1 MNNRK
6 EDQRIFKE
14 ILQERSSDAAA
25 KDKFYRI
32 LHEASMADAET
43 MDTDLLKECVQ
54 TLDLLEEDTVPLSD
68 EKAQAMQRNIENQ
81 YRTWKLAK
89 HRTVVKKLIIRV
101 SAVFLLF
108 FCFSSIVANAFG
120 LNFFKIVASWGEET
134 FDFMAETNLRPTDNA
149 ANDQTYESIDKAFE
163 NVESRPLLPEWL
175 PEGFHFKY
183 AEKFERTTNT
193 RIMLYYS
200 SEQADD
206 ILIIDYLLYKQG
218 YVVEGGTSF
227 EKDET
232 PVITFDQN
240 GIKYYI
246 FHNLEQTQVVW
257 ANTNLVININGRI
270 SVEEMKKMIESIP
283 TNGGQD

>member
-1 MNNRK
+1 
-6 EDQRIFKE
+6 
-14 ILQERSSDAAA
+14 
-25 KDKFYRI
+25 
-32 LHEASMADAET
+32 MA
-43 MDTDLLKECVQ
+43 Q
-54 TLDLLEEDTVPLSD
+54 TKP
-68 EKAQAMQRNIENQ
+68 
-81 YRTWKLAK
+81 
-89 HRTVVKKLIIRV
+89 
-101 SAVFLLF
+101 
-108 FCFSSIVANAFG
+108 
-120 LNFFKIVASWGEET
+120 
-134 FDFMAETNLRPTDNA
+134 RPTDNA
-149 ANDQTYESIDKAFE
+149 PNDQTYESIDKAFE